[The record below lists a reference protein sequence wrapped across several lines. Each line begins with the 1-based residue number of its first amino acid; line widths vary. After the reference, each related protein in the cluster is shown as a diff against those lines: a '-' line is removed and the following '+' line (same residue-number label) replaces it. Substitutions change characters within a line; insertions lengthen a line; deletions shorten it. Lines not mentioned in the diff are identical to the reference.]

1 MKTRYFPCLLPICML
16 LFACGPTASRPSAD
30 AVTFDTA
37 ERLDDFDFGASGN
50 GGPGKWSII
59 DNDAG
64 RGLARTGPE
73 PNDNRLAFAFCRPF
87 SGRDVYVSTR
97 FLTVSGKT
105 DQAAGLFVRGSDRL
119 TTTTPYAPTRSRTAS
134 PCTASPPEGER

>member
-1 MKTRYFPCLLPICML
+1 VRALYFAYLLPICVL
-16 LFACGPTASRPSAD
+16 LFARGPMVSRSSSD

-37 ERLDDFDFGASGN
+37 ARLADFDFGASGD
-50 GGPGKWSII
+50 GGPPKWSII

-73 PNDNRLAFAFCRPF
+73 PSDSRLAFACYRPF

-97 FLTVSGKT
+97 FLTNGKN
-105 DQAAGLFVRGSDRL
+105 DQAADWSFGSDRPKN
-119 TTTTPYAPTRSRTAS
+119 TTPYALTQSRTAS
-134 PCTASPPEGER
+134 PCTALPADGER